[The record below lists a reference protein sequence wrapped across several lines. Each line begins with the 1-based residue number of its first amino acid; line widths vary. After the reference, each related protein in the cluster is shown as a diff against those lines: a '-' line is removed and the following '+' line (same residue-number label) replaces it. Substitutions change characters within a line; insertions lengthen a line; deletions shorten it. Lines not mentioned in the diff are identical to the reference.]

1 MGKFKDLVEGKKRLD
16 EAVGG
21 VVSTPAIN
29 QQGSIRSGSKN
40 FSGDSR
46 IDTGGQFTFRA
57 DELPGS
63 DTRTGDHERKTSRG
77 QKGSDFRQTAN
88 PRQAFEGEEIK
99 EDSVVL
105 HQDDGGSVT
114 LREGDSGSYEVIV
127 RAGSQ
132 ERIFEL
138 EDSAATEVMNFFE

>member
-21 VVSTPAIN
+21 VVSTPAVN
-29 QQGSIRSGSKN
+29 QQGSIRSGNKDL
-40 FSGDSR
+40 SGDSR

-57 DELPGS
+57 DELPSG
-63 DTRTGDHERKTSRG
+63 EKTKKRGGG
-77 QKGSDFRQTAN
+77 QKGSDFQKTAN
-88 PRQAFEGEEIK
+88 PKQAFGENPVE
-99 EDSVVL
+99 EDSIVL

-114 LREGDSGSYEVIV
+114 IRESNAGEYEVVV

-138 EDSAATEVMNFFE
+138 DQGAAEEVQNFFE